1 MQTSEIMH
9 TLVELLTVTVKMI
22 NEQLIFTDPISFDA
36 DERIKLWLISAAV
49 FHSHI
54 YINLSLIRRTSCWYA
69 QTLHHWL
76 DWNRHANLRKLS
88 WIKEPST
95 LWINSPSFL
104 WLKGEPDCMCDLICL
119 KLASECNLQNIK
131 KKPRSL
137 RATLVCP
144 TAVSSDSHTV
154 SWDVDVVL

>member
-1 MQTSEIMH
+1 MH

-36 DERIKLWLISAAV
+36 DERIKLWLISPAV

-54 YINLSLIRRTSCWYA
+54 YINLSLIRCTSCWYA
-69 QTLHHWL
+69 QTLHHWP

-119 KLASECNLQNIK
+119 KLARECNLQNIK
-131 KKPRSL
+131 KQILTL
-137 RATLVCP
+137 RATVVCP